1 MQARHYL
8 FSSNSS
14 VVVSYTA
21 LISNLAA
28 AEARCMK
35 LEQQLQ
41 HMRKMLLSVKADR
54 HTMLKE
60 QVRPLACFYHGVA
73 ITKCQ
78 VVNHSRCI
86 KNIDSSSALS
96 QMQNYA

>member
-1 MQARHYL
+1 MQAGHYL
-8 FSSNSS
+8 FSFYSS
-14 VVVSYTA
+14 VVVSYAA

-28 AEARCMK
+28 AEARCLK

-96 QMQNYA
+96 QM